1 MDPNTP
7 QGSCSWFEP
16 TIFSWEQWIG
26 GLLLIGSLDSSLDPT
41 CKRHSQ
47 WNQGVTS

>member
-26 GLLLIGSLDSSLDPT
+26 GLLLIGALAGLIWLQLASGIRNRI
-41 CKRHSQ
+41 KA
-47 WNQGVTS
+47 